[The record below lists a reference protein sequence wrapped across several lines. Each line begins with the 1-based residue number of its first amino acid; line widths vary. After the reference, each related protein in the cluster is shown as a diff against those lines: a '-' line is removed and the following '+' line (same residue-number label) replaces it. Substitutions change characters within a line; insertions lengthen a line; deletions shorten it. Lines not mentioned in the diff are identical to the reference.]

1 MDNAGILIDKKL
13 LNIEN
18 MNDVKYIEAITE
30 KDFKN
35 NNFMFT
41 VLTSLREKINA
52 PARNRG
58 K

>member
-1 MDNAGILIDKKL
+1 
-13 LNIEN
+13 
-18 MNDVKYIEAITE
+18 MNDVKQIEAITE

-52 PARNRG
+52 PVR
-58 K
+58 KKTK